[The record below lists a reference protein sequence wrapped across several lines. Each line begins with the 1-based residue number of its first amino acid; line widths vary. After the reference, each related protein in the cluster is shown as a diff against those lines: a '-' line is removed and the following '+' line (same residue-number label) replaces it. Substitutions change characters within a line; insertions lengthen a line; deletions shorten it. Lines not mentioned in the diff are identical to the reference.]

1 VVCALTGREY
11 TIYGY
16 NGKRVRDLIHSHDVA
31 QLFLEFYKNPRP
43 GEVYNLGGGRQNSLS
58 ILETIEMLA
67 QMGYHLRYSY
77 NPTNRVGDHIC
88 YISDLRKIRTHFP
101 NWQIKH
107 DLPEIFSESVERR
120 LKLTDGVTL

>member
-1 VVCALTGREY
+1 M
-11 TIYGY
+11 
-16 NGKRVRDLIHSHDVA
+16 RDQIHSHDVA

-101 NWQIKH
+101 NWQIKY
-107 DLPEIFSESVERR
+107 DLPKIISEIVERR
-120 LKLTDGVTL
+120 LKLTGALTS